1 MSSIGK
7 IFIVVNLALA
17 ALALGWAT
25 NHLET
30 ANNYKDEKAAL
41 QVEMDQAI
49 HTKDGEIE
57 DLRNNLNTE
66 KSARSSAKSEL
77 AASNADRDRLQAELT
92 REQDRG
98 NQMFS
103 ELATMTASLQ
113 SYAES
118 NDNLQGRWEQSES
131 NLRNEMTSRRDA
143 EQAQG
148 AAEQSQRDAEASL
161 ASANGAIIEFE
172 RQVTSL
178 TKTKNQLDIDL
189 QALVEHTGVSVVEIA
204 NMPLIDG
211 AVLGVNASVAPGLI
225 SINKGSADGVK
236 RGFTFEVYAGAQ
248 YKGRVR
254 VVEVQGNMCVAE
266 IVKTVGGRTI
276 SQGDAAST
284 RI

>member
-30 ANNYKDEKAAL
+30 ANNYKQEKADL
-41 QVEMDQAI
+41 QSEMNAAI
-49 HTKDGEIE
+49 EAKDGEIE
-57 DLRNNLNTE
+57 DLRNNYTTE
-66 KSARSSAKSEL
+66 KTARSSAKAEL
-77 AASNADRDRLQAELT
+77 AGANADRDRLQAELT

-98 NQMFS
+98 NQMNT

-131 NLRNEMTSRRDA
+131 NLRNEMSSRRDA

-148 AAEQSQRDAEASL
+148 AAEQAQRDAESSL
-161 ASANGAIIEFE
+161 SSAQDAIAGLE
-172 RQVTSL
+172 RTTTSL
-178 TKTKNQLDIDL
+178 TKTNSQLDVDL
-189 QALVEHTGVSVVEIA
+189 QALIEHTGVSVAEIA

-211 AVLGVNASVAPGLI
+211 AVLGVNNGVAPGLV
-225 SINKGSADGVK
+225 SINKGTADGVK
-236 RGFTFEVYAGAQ
+236 RGFTFEVYAGAE

-254 VVEVQGNMCVAE
+254 VVEVQGAMCVAE

>member
-30 ANNYKDEKAAL
+30 ANNYKQEKADL
-41 QVEMDQAI
+41 QVEMDTAI
-49 HTKDGEIE
+49 KTKDGEIE

-66 KSARSSAKSEL
+66 KTARSSAKSEL
-77 AASNADRDRLQAELT
+77 AAANADRDRLQAELT

-98 NQMFS
+98 NQMS
-103 ELATMTASLQ
+103 AELATMTASLQ

-118 NDNLQGRWEQSES
+118 NDNLQGRWEQSEA
-131 NLRNEMTSRRDA
+131 NLRNEMNSRRDA

-148 AAEQSQRDAEASL
+148 TAEQAQRDAE
-161 ASANGAIIEFE
+161 SALSEAQDQITGFE
-172 RQVTSL
+172 RHVTSL
-178 TKTKNQLDIDL
+178 TKANSQLEIDL

-211 AVLGVNASVAPGLI
+211 AVLGVNAGVAPGLV